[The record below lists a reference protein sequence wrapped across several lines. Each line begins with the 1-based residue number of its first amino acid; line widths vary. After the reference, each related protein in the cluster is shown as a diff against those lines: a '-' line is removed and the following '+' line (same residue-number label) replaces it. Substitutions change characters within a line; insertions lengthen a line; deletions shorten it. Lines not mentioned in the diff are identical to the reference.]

1 MSNEA
6 KNLNA
11 TFDIMI
17 GGVFKGQITIPV
29 VPFYEYPENYFRQ
42 YVEQERPSLQGKA
55 FTLQPTSN
63 KVFR

>member
-1 MSNEA
+1 MDKQT

-11 TFDIMI
+11 TFDIML

-42 YVEQERPSLQGKA
+42 YVEKERPSLTGKE